1 MSGKKHIHFE
11 YLKTKIVAMMQQ
23 SFPGINS
30 SIAEWKGQ
38 EITDFQEDLRIRVN
52 AHISEKWFYTH
63 MKSRQLSIPR
73 IDMLNLLSKY
83 AGYANWDDFVFKN
96 SDVISNDPPAIST
109 KKSANRFFL
118 LIPLIVLVIVT
129 MFYGVFKIFNTQQY
143 RFCFYD
149 ADTRDPITNSQIEVT
164 LLLEG
169 ETPVQNLAGP
179 GGCFVLK
186 TDKSL
191 VKMVVKAPYY
201 RTDTI
206 KRIVRKLN
214 RNEMVMLH
222 ADDYTLM
229 IHYFSMMKVDDWA
242 KRRSRLEA
250 MINDGAMICQVV
262 NDKDATGMALYNKEE
277 FIDKMTMPS
286 GSLKNIEIL
295 SSQMRENKIMVL
307 RFRINEKKR

>member
-1 MSGKKHIHFE
+1 V
-11 YLKTKIVAMMQQ
+11 LKQKIVAVLQQ

-30 SIAEWKGQ
+30 SIMDWKGQ
-38 EITDFQEDLRIRVN
+38 EITDFQEDLRIKVN

-63 MKSRQLSIPR
+63 MKSSHHSLPR

-96 SDVISNDPPAIST
+96 SDVINNKPSAVST
-109 KKSANRFFL
+109 QKSANRFFL
-118 LIPLIVLVIVT
+118 MIPLLVLVIVALL
-129 MFYGVFKIFNTQQY
+129 YGLFKMFNTREY
-143 RFCFYD
+143 RFCFND
-149 ADTRDPITNSQIEVT
+149 ADTREPITNSQIEVT

-169 ETPVQNLAGP
+169 ETPVHNLTGP
-179 GGCFVLK
+179 DGCFLLK

-191 VKMVVKAPYY
+191 ISMVVKAPYY

-206 KRIVRKLN
+206 RRMVRKLN

-222 ADDYTLM
+222 ADDYSLM

-250 MINDGAMICQVV
+250 MIDDGAMICQVF
-262 NDKDATGMALYNKEE
+262 NDKEVTGMALYNKQE
-277 FIDKMTMPS
+277 FIDKMTMPA

>member
-1 MSGKKHIHFE
+1 
-11 YLKTKIVAMMQQ
+11 MMQQ

>member
-1 MSGKKHIHFE
+1 
-11 YLKTKIVAMMQQ
+11 
-23 SFPGINS
+23 
-30 SIAEWKGQ
+30 
-38 EITDFQEDLRIRVN
+38 
-52 AHISEKWFYTH
+52 
-63 MKSRQLSIPR
+63 
-73 IDMLNLLSKY
+73 MLNLLSRY

-96 SDVISNDPPAIST
+96 SVVSSIDPQVIST

-118 LIPLIVLVIVT
+118 IVPLIGLVIVALLFG
-129 MFYGVFKIFNTQQY
+129 MFKIFNTREY
-143 RFCFYD
+143 RFSFYD
-149 ADTRDPITNSQIEVT
+149 ADTREPITNSQIEVT

-169 ETPVQNLAGP
+169 ETPVHNLTGAD
-179 GGCFVLK
+179 GCFSLK

-191 VKMVVKAPYY
+191 IRMVVKAPYY

-222 ADDYTLM
+222 ADDYSLM

-242 KRRSRLEA
+242 KRRSRLEV

-262 NDKDATGMALYNKEE
+262 NDKEATGMELYNKKE
-277 FIDKMTMPS
+277 FIDKMTMPT